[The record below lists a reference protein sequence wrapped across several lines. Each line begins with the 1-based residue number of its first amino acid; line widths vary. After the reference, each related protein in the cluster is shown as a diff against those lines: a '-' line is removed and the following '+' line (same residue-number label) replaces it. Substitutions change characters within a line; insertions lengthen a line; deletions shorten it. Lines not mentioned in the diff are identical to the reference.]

1 MVGLKKVATSI
12 AASVATLIFP
22 KGQEDQFLSSLN
34 PKTKKLLQIP
44 GGQTRK
50 RFRGCARDP
59 LASLVATIG
68 QERPISVWPK
78 FKNI

>member
-1 MVGLKKVATSI
+1 MVGLKKVSTSI

-34 PKTKKLLQIP
+34 PKTKK
-44 GGQTRK
+44 T
-50 RFRGCARDP
+50 RDP

-68 QERPISVWPK
+68 QGTPISVWPK